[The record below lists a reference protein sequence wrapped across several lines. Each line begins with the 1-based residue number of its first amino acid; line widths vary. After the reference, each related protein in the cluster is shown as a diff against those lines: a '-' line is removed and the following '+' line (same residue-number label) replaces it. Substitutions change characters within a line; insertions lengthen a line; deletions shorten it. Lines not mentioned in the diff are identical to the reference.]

1 MLEETQNKVLSLRKE
16 LQAMHSAAE
25 SLCVLNT
32 LADIPGVSAESL
44 IEVMCGKIISSNNDL
59 NTAKAIAVQLQA
71 EVQKLKRAVTL
82 MTQSQTERIVTAV
95 SRGRSESPTVRRGVG
110 ISASESQDA
119 SLRSSVPDFKQKYR
133 DALTGPTRRMYG
145 GRLSDGRKDKEREKE
160 KEKEKGVVKGGKGP
174 LLGSRGF
181 TYRSNEG
188 GLEDAVNTTSLSLVV
203 DGDTTPQVLLDSF
216 NAATMA
222 QTMRSQAA
230 LIETLKGQLDDAHD
244 GILHA
249 ESAKLSDVDELEG
262 RNRIEIESTHRR
274 LELLQA
280 AHDDTQDELVRL
292 RKRFSDLEIE
302 ALIKSND
309 TVHPTSNVL
318 GMTDFAFALS
328 QLSNEREADTSTEN
342 PGGTPSLDEDRAEV
356 SRTRSLLR
364 ERTAQLKI
372 LMETLDSLQQA
383 GVKPSRGGRGS
394 KEHPETLFFSA
405 DTPVRCASDEPW
417 GTQCLVKRV
426 VELTAELSSQS
437 ASTAIEER
445 RAVQL
450 EDMGNRKSREI
461 NQLKCILKLDEE
473 SRGSMRLNLI
483 TLSDRIKDAEHRRA
497 EETAVMRLESDFLI
511 QSLKESES
519 ENAALQVTIFE
530 LSQQIK
536 LNEEVDIRQWLEGIL
551 SRDAAVCGAHVDNHY
566 RQTLHISRTPEE
578 SEREGTR
585 TGAGTGSM
593 TVRSLVLGLLTQWG
607 EGVGSASFIRPSSH
621 LSGPVGQGTG
631 IGVGIGAESR
641 ERSLTKAEQRFYQS
655 VADLTMAAD
664 ERGNRGLSEARSAEM
679 LRMKAELSLKVCQ
692 DRLKG
697 TVQHLHRYRKRA
709 YACEQSA
716 RIDRKHRVA
725 KESKLAFLLTQ
736 SLSEQRSRVNKLTN
750 TLFEERKAR
759 QSVETSRSLE
769 TLQLRQLQLKVA
781 ELEARGGAVLRGRD
795 DALAGVEDRIRAA
808 EDSLHKW
815 AQVELPR
822 LLNGLPL
829 DEESMATF
837 FDSPHT
843 PSFQHTV
850 RRSYG
855 FSEGKEDIHS
865 FGPLGWD
872 RDRTSTGTGS
882 GAGAHS
888 DPFDRTYALARS
900 LCVSKTAQVAQ
911 DMRISTLIEKN
922 LILKER
928 SLEMQGLLRRWGS
941 DIEATALLLTR
952 TAALDS
958 AGNRVTDGPT
968 VRTNATVQAMTVE
981 LMELQ
986 RSAADTERNNI
997 DLKGSLDQAL
1007 SQLKEQSNLVDL
1019 LTSEEDKLQ
1028 TDAVKDLTRLRS
1040 TLQTMHFKEI
1050 QAQTIRAEEE
1060 KRVLK
1065 VTGNRIESELFLQG
1079 GMKYKLR
1086 TLVRISALH
1095 MFYSL

>member
-1 MLEETQNKVLSLRKE
+1 
-16 LQAMHSAAE
+16 
-25 SLCVLNT
+25 
-32 LADIPGVSAESL
+32 
-44 IEVMCGKIISSNNDL
+44 
-59 NTAKAIAVQLQA
+59 
-71 EVQKLKRAVTL
+71 
-82 MTQSQTERIVTAV
+82 
-95 SRGRSESPTVRRGVG
+95 
-110 ISASESQDA
+110 
-119 SLRSSVPDFKQKYR
+119 
-133 DALTGPTRRMYG
+133 
-145 GRLSDGRKDKEREKE
+145 
-160 KEKEKGVVKGGKGP
+160 
-174 LLGSRGF
+174 
-181 TYRSNEG
+181 
-188 GLEDAVNTTSLSLVV
+188 
-203 DGDTTPQVLLDSF
+203 
-216 NAATMA
+216 
-222 QTMRSQAA
+222 
-230 LIETLKGQLDDAHD
+230 
-244 GILHA
+244 
-249 ESAKLSDVDELEG
+249 
-262 RNRIEIESTHRR
+262 
-274 LELLQA
+274 
-280 AHDDTQDELVRL
+280 
-292 RKRFSDLEIE
+292 
-302 ALIKSND
+302 
-309 TVHPTSNVL
+309 
-318 GMTDFAFALS
+318 
-328 QLSNEREADTSTEN
+328 
-342 PGGTPSLDEDRAEV
+342 
-356 SRTRSLLR
+356 
-364 ERTAQLKI
+364 
-372 LMETLDSLQQA
+372 
-383 GVKPSRGGRGS
+383 
-394 KEHPETLFFSA
+394 
-405 DTPVRCASDEPW
+405 
-417 GTQCLVKRV
+417 
-426 VELTAELSSQS
+426 
-437 ASTAIEER
+437 
-445 RAVQL
+445 
-450 EDMGNRKSREI
+450 
-461 NQLKCILKLDEE
+461 
-473 SRGSMRLNLI
+473 
-483 TLSDRIKDAEHRRA
+483 
-497 EETAVMRLESDFLI
+497 
-511 QSLKESES
+511 
-519 ENAALQVTIFE
+519 
-530 LSQQIK
+530 
-536 LNEEVDIRQWLEGIL
+536 
-551 SRDAAVCGAHVDNHY
+551 
-566 RQTLHISRTPEE
+566 
-578 SEREGTR
+578 
-585 TGAGTGSM
+585 
-593 TVRSLVLGLLTQWG
+593 
-607 EGVGSASFIRPSSH
+607 
-621 LSGPVGQGTG
+621 
-631 IGVGIGAESR
+631 
-641 ERSLTKAEQRFYQS
+641 
-655 VADLTMAAD
+655 MAAD

-750 TLFEERKAR
+750 SLFEEKKAR